1 MPTTNKPLKKETLG
15 IALIGLGA
23 LIFAGVLYLHSI
35 NPGAKTPF
43 SASEML
49 GYIWDNYKNE
59 YVEKGTY
66 RTLDR
71 QQGDIT
77 TSEGQAY
84 TMLRAVWMD
93 DKETFDG
100 AYKWANENIGR
111 ASDNLYSWL
120 YGERE
125 DGTYGI
131 LEDRGGKNTAS
142 DADADIALALI
153 FAYGR
158 WGDQEY
164 LFDAQD
170 IIDDIWDFEVVTVN
184 GIPYM
189 AANDLERLSEEKII
203 VNPSYLSPGAY
214 RIFAKYDPDQDWL
227 AVVDSSYNLLTS
239 VTQNRLDTETSAAI
253 PPDWVVISRETGNAI
268 DSGTDALSTN
278 FGYEALRVPWRIA
291 LDYAWFQGDA
301 PKIYLSRLGFL
312 GSEWKDK
319 GKLASTYRHDG
330 SPIAIDQVPAMY
342 AGTLGYFITQDGKA
356 AKEIYESKLLF
367 LFDPDTNDW
376 KTRLSYYDDNIVWF
390 GMALYNDLL
399 PNLDQK

>member
-1 MPTTNKPLKKETLG
+1 MNPKPLKKEILG
-15 IALIGLGA
+15 VALIGLGV

-35 NPGAKTPF
+35 NPGAKEPF
-43 SASEML
+43 SKSEML
-49 GYIWDNYKNE
+49 GYIWKNYKEE
-59 YVEKGTY
+59 YVEKDTY

-71 QQGDIT
+71 QQNDIT

-93 DKETFDG
+93 DKQTFDG
-100 AYKWANENIGR
+100 AFKWANDNLGR
-111 ASDNLYSWL
+111 SSDNLYSWL
-120 YGERE
+120 FGKRA
-125 DGTYGI
+125 DGTFGV
-131 LEDRGGKNTAS
+131 LDDRGGENTAS

-153 FAYGR
+153 FAYNR
-158 WGDQEY
+158 WGDQNY
-164 LFDAQD
+164 LTSAQA
-170 IIDDIWDFEVVTVN
+170 IIDDIWDFEVVSVK

-189 AANDLERLSEEKII
+189 AANDLERLSKEKII

-214 RIFAKYDPDQDWL
+214 RIFAKYDTDHDWL

-239 VTQNRLDTETSAAI
+239 VTQNRLDTQTSAAI

-268 DSGTDALSTN
+268 DSGNANLSTN

-291 LDYAWFQGDA
+291 LDYTWFKDDA

-312 GSEWKDK
+312 ASEWREK
-319 GKLASTYRHDG
+319 GRLASVYKHDG
-330 SPIAIDQVPAMY
+330 SPVAVDQVPAMY
-342 AGTLGYFITQDGKA
+342 AGTLGYFMIQQPDL
-356 AKEIYESKLLF
+356 AKEIYEQKLLF
-367 LFDPDTNDW
+367 LFDLDTNDW

-390 GMALYNDLL
+390 GMALYNDLS